1 MSFGGAVKL
10 TGESEYRSALKK
22 ITQQLKEVSS
32 EAKAVTTQYTAQDK
46 SEKALNDQTKA
57 LNKQLETQNDR
68 IKLMKDRYD
77 ELSKSEGVSADE
89 LSKLRTQINNA
100 QADANKTE
108 RQIKELSKTT
118 DEAGGKFSGLGEK
131 LGSFAKAAGVA
142 LAAVG
147 TAAVAAGKKLFDMAK
162 ETADAGDV
170 IDKNSQKVGLSAESY
185 QKWDYA
191 MKVAGTEMSSCTTG
205 LKTLTNTFD
214 DANNG
219 SQGAIEK
226 FERLG
231 LSMDEI
237 KDLSREDLFGKV
249 VESLQGVT
257 SETEKA
263 AIANDLFG
271 KSGQDLIPLFNMTND
286 ELQGL
291 MQEAE
296 DYGMV
301 MSNEAVKASA
311 DFKDSLTL
319 LSGTV
324 DGLKNQMVAELLP
337 GLTDITSGFAG
348 LLAGV
353 EGADEEIQRGV
364 ESLAEAINDV
374 LPKVVSIISDVLQ
387 AILKQAPDIFKN
399 LAQSLLNSLP
409 EIIPVISEAV
419 AGIGKAVI
427 QLIPEILK
435 ALPELIGGI
444 VEGTLQIIRGLWD
457 AILETFFGIENEAQ
471 KVAERVNDQNQAI
484 RDHAAALEEVNP
496 QLADYNRLLSE
507 SGRTLGEIDDEIQEN
522 EDAITEIIK
531 TALEEQRGLREE
543 DLIAIEEYNT
553 KILELQNERMEI
565 YRAQQISALKKLEL
579 ETETITQEGAAQHL
593 ANTQAALEQANK
605 ATEDAYTSRLTTIEQ
620 KYQAMGAVGSQAYND
635 ELLQAKKAHDDQIR
649 ENTGYYQNALA
660 ILQRNAKQWISTDAN
675 KWAELSKSMSNYN
688 METTDKTRSLQ
699 LTMQDYVRG
708 FEVEANEYLKALS
721 GMDRDSARGFL
732 NMAASV
738 KASGQ
743 DIDEETKVLAKN
755 MLQSF
760 DNLPDDMDEAGKQ
773 ALSGMIIGLEDEI
786 PQLKNASQMTANQ
799 IVDTIK
805 EFLGIHS
812 PSTVLAEMG
821 VNSVKGMEQGI
832 KQETTGVKTASQQ
845 TVVAFLSPF
854 QSAKNDMYSAGMN
867 MASGVW
873 SGFSSQEWSL
883 TQNVRY
889 MMRRVTNS
897 VRSEMQIASPS
908 KVFAQIGNY
917 MAQGLDVGF
926 TDEMKTVTA
935 DIQNSMPTSVSDVG
949 AVTTAPAR
957 TGENMV
963 EAFKKA
969 LSEMK
974 IELDDESVGSFVDK
988 TVTNLIYQ

>member
-162 ETADAGDV
+162 ETAEAGDV

-237 KDLSREDLFGKV
+237 KNLSREDLFGKV
-249 VESLQGVT
+249 VESLQGVA

-484 RDHAAALEEVNP
+484 RDHAAALEELNP

-507 SGRTLGEIDDEIQEN
+507 SGKTLGDIDDEIQEN

-543 DLIAIEEYNT
+543 ELIAIEE
-553 KILELQNERMEI
+553 
-565 YRAQQISALKKLEL
+565 
-579 ETETITQEGAAQHL
+579 
-593 ANTQAALEQANK
+593 
-605 ATEDAYTSRLTTIEQ
+605 
-620 KYQAMGAVGSQAYND
+620 
-635 ELLQAKKAHDDQIR
+635 
-649 ENTGYYQNALA
+649 
-660 ILQRNAKQWISTDAN
+660 
-675 KWAELSKSMSNYN
+675 
-688 METTDKTRSLQ
+688 
-699 LTMQDYVRG
+699 
-708 FEVEANEYLKALS
+708 
-721 GMDRDSARGFL
+721 
-732 NMAASV
+732 
-738 KASGQ
+738 
-743 DIDEETKVLAKN
+743 
-755 MLQSF
+755 
-760 DNLPDDMDEAGKQ
+760 
-773 ALSGMIIGLEDEI
+773 
-786 PQLKNASQMTANQ
+786 
-799 IVDTIK
+799 
-805 EFLGIHS
+805 
-812 PSTVLAEMG
+812 
-821 VNSVKGMEQGI
+821 
-832 KQETTGVKTASQQ
+832 
-845 TVVAFLSPF
+845 
-854 QSAKNDMYSAGMN
+854 
-867 MASGVW
+867 
-873 SGFSSQEWSL
+873 
-883 TQNVRY
+883 
-889 MMRRVTNS
+889 
-897 VRSEMQIASPS
+897 
-908 KVFAQIGNY
+908 
-917 MAQGLDVGF
+917 
-926 TDEMKTVTA
+926 
-935 DIQNSMPTSVSDVG
+935 
-949 AVTTAPAR
+949 
-957 TGENMV
+957 
-963 EAFKKA
+963 
-969 LSEMK
+969 
-974 IELDDESVGSFVDK
+974 
-988 TVTNLIYQ
+988 

>member
-162 ETADAGDV
+162 ETAEAGDV

-237 KDLSREDLFGKV
+237 KNLSREDLFGKV
-249 VESLQGVT
+249 VESLQGVA

-337 GLTDITSGFAG
+337 GLTDITTGFAG

-364 ESLAEAINDV
+364 ESLAEAINEV

-484 RDHAAALEEVNP
+484 RDHAAALEELNP

-507 SGRTLGEIDDEIQEN
+507 S
-522 EDAITEIIK
+522 
-531 TALEEQRGLREE
+531 EQR
-543 DLIAIEEYNT
+543 
-553 KILELQNERMEI
+553 
-565 YRAQQISALKKLEL
+565 
-579 ETETITQEGAAQHL
+579 
-593 ANTQAALEQANK
+593 
-605 ATEDAYTSRLTTIEQ
+605 
-620 KYQAMGAVGSQAYND
+620 
-635 ELLQAKKAHDDQIR
+635 
-649 ENTGYYQNALA
+649 
-660 ILQRNAKQWISTDAN
+660 
-675 KWAELSKSMSNYN
+675 
-688 METTDKTRSLQ
+688 
-699 LTMQDYVRG
+699 
-708 FEVEANEYLKALS
+708 
-721 GMDRDSARGFL
+721 
-732 NMAASV
+732 
-738 KASGQ
+738 
-743 DIDEETKVLAKN
+743 
-755 MLQSF
+755 
-760 DNLPDDMDEAGKQ
+760 
-773 ALSGMIIGLEDEI
+773 
-786 PQLKNASQMTANQ
+786 
-799 IVDTIK
+799 
-805 EFLGIHS
+805 
-812 PSTVLAEMG
+812 
-821 VNSVKGMEQGI
+821 
-832 KQETTGVKTASQQ
+832 
-845 TVVAFLSPF
+845 
-854 QSAKNDMYSAGMN
+854 
-867 MASGVW
+867 
-873 SGFSSQEWSL
+873 
-883 TQNVRY
+883 
-889 MMRRVTNS
+889 
-897 VRSEMQIASPS
+897 
-908 KVFAQIGNY
+908 
-917 MAQGLDVGF
+917 
-926 TDEMKTVTA
+926 
-935 DIQNSMPTSVSDVG
+935 
-949 AVTTAPAR
+949 
-957 TGENMV
+957 
-963 EAFKKA
+963 
-969 LSEMK
+969 
-974 IELDDESVGSFVDK
+974 
-988 TVTNLIYQ
+988 